1 MSDEAPK
8 QPGFRER
15 VGHIGRRGREELT
28 RKGGIP
34 DTAHGAFR
42 KWSRKTWELRG
53 GGAYAMGF
61 IVTFLYL
68 ETMDILFD
76 DVPKLYA
83 MQNLASDIPAFI
95 IEFLI
100 DTLMNLMWAFI
111 WPVLVLQLPTPWNII
126 LLVAVFTLFP
136 KFVQKPVEH
145 WLYEGKEPPPPKSKK
160 TSKKPKKAKKP
171 K

>member
-1 MSDEAPK
+1 MTEEAPK
-8 QPGFRER
+8 PKPIRER
-15 VGHIGRRGREELT
+15 VNHLGRRSREELT

-42 KWSRKTWELRG
+42 KWSRKIWELRG

-83 MQNLASDIPAFI
+83 MQSFASEIPPFI

-100 DTLMNLMWAFI
+100 DTLMNTLYAFM
-111 WPVLVLQLPTPWNII
+111 WPVWVLQWQSPWGVAV
-126 LLVAVFTLFP
+126 LVAIFVLFP
-136 KFVQKPVEH
+136 KFAQKPVEH
-145 WLYEGKEPPPPKSKK
+145 WLYEGKEPPPPENKEKK
-160 TSKKPKKAKKP
+160 TKKEKNAKK
-171 K
+171 

>member
-1 MSDEAPK
+1 MSEEVPK

-76 DVPKLYA
+76 DVPKLVA
-83 MQNLASDIPAFI
+83 MQSLVSDIPGFI
-95 IEFLI
+95 IEFII
-100 DTLMNLMWAFI
+100 DTLLNLMWAFI
-111 WPVLVLQLPTPWNII
+111 WPVLVLQLPVPWNII
-126 LLVAVFTLFP
+126 ILAGVFILFP

-145 WLYEGKEPPPPKSKK
+145 WLYEGKEPPPKKSKTKKSKK
-160 TSKKPKKAKKP
+160 AKQAS
-171 K
+171 